1 MNPSLRARVAVLHL
15 LVLALSFG
23 DAADA
28 ASMRFGKRTLEISA
42 PLDFVPI
49 AASAPRRLQMM
60 QAYLPQTSRLAE
72 VYTRPA
78 AAAQLKRDDRINLD
92 RYFEVQVAR
101 KQEGVPASS
110 RIIAASNA
118 EIHAQLRKLM
128 GSADRVVADLA
139 QRGNA
144 ELKRT
149 TAQDPG
155 VSLNNMRY
163 VHIYRHEP
171 WGVFLTMKG
180 RLDVDGQSEDVVG
193 SYAMLAVN
201 FQLIDLYAFSQLHG
215 EADMRWTESALS
227 DWADAVHR
235 ANPDDPAIAATVV
248 KQWTPEDFGRIGQIL
263 GGAVGVGATLLW
275 GVYRK
280 RKR

>member
-1 MNPSLRARVAVLHL
+1 MNSCLRASAAGLSL
-15 LVLALSFG
+15 LVLALNFG

-28 ASMRFGKRTLEISA
+28 ASMQFGKRTLEINA
-42 PLDFVPI
+42 PLGFVPI
-49 AASAPRRLQMM
+49 AASVPRRLQMM

-72 VYTRPA
+72 VYTQPA

-101 KQEGVPASS
+101 KQEGIPATS
-110 RIIAASNA
+110 RIIVASDA
-118 EIHAQLRKLM
+118 EIDTQLRKLM
-128 GSADRVVADLA
+128 GGADRIVADLA
-139 QRGNA
+139 QHGNA
-144 ELKRT
+144 ELKRA
-149 TAQDPG
+149 TAHDPG
-155 VSLNNMRY
+155 LSLNNMRY

-180 RLDVDGQSEDVVG
+180 RLDAGGQSEEVVG

-201 FQLIDLYAFSQLHG
+201 FQLLDLYAFSQLRS

-227 DWADAVHR
+227 DWANAVHR
-235 ANPDDPAIAATVV
+235 ANPDDPAIAASVV
-248 KQWTPEDFGRIGQIL
+248 KPWTPEEFERIGQIL
-263 GGAVGVGATLLW
+263 GGAVGVGVALLW
-275 GVYRK
+275 GMYRK

>member
-15 LVLALSFG
+15 LVLTLSFG

-101 KQEGVPASS
+101 KQEGVPATS
-110 RIIAASNA
+110 RIIAASDA
-118 EIHAQLRKLM
+118 EIDAQLRKLM